1 MTPREEL
8 VCKLRSE
15 GMVYRLIGK
24 ELGVTGQRAR
34 DIYEKVQRKKR
45 GLERL
50 KERELKITTQSMWEM
65 LSELLDGEKLP
76 DSLNKDLDDLREG
89 KAFVMRELTDEEI
102 HELANQYLRTQDH
115 DGAKVVVGLIDFA
128 RELLKK
134 ASEK

>member
-45 GLERL
+45 ALERL
-50 KERELKITTQSMWEM
+50 KERELIYKN
-65 LSELLDGEKLP
+65 LSDELIKE
-76 DSLNKDLDDLREG
+76 
-89 KAFVMRELTDEEI
+89 
-102 HELANQYLRTQDH
+102 
-115 DGAKVVVGLIDFA
+115 
-128 RELLKK
+128 
-134 ASEK
+134 SE